1 MTDTKSVCAL
11 VDKSFGRCRMTGTFI
26 DDFYTEFLGS
36 SPVVAEKFKNTDM
49 EQQKRL
55 LDQGIRHL
63 ILFYHEPSA
72 ITAAKMTGLGESH
85 AKSALDI
92 GADLYELWLA
102 ALLKTVADNDPK
114 FDAELEAAWREVANH
129 GIAVML
135 SMHDD

>member
-1 MTDTKSVCAL
+1 
-11 VDKSFGRCRMTGTFI
+11 
-26 DDFYTEFLGS
+26 
-36 SPVVAEKFKNTDM
+36 M

-72 ITAAKMTGLGESH
+72 ITAAKMTELGESH
-85 AKSALDI
+85 AKSELNI
-92 GADLYELWLA
+92 GPDLYELWLA
-102 ALLKTVADNDPK
+102 ALLKTVAENDPK

-129 GIAVML
+129 GISVML